1 MKFIDSN
8 SLNINAS
15 ENLINQIEL
24 STQNYSIPESFNYNA
39 LILNLKFLN
48 IILDNKTKK
57 LSEQEISKI
66 SQIFENSISQITSFK
81 LSTKI
86 IHKEIEEDEILSLS
100 ELITSAIQSTESNEK
115 SKESLQKLFAL
126 YFDNKDFLPFIYQKY
141 VTNPSSANSNNLN
154 SNLTNS
160 LNILK
165 ANLEAYLCNFGFLPN
180 GFGEAQ
186 VTEYYCKSIRP
197 KLTQAASQKNISDP
211 AEVEFA
217 YFLLKS
223 NYLKEL
229 QADLISLL
237 DASKTKGNLVKTF
250 YADFIL
256 SNSLEQKNFY
266 HENLEK
272 IYNTNLNIQQDKEFA
287 NQLLF
292 QTIAYMK
299 DGNMEYAV
307 SNLLKSLEKR
317 AEFVNNND
325 SELVKLISGL
335 SDPQSLNAGENG
347 EFVKEISVR
356 LDADFIPFIEQI
368 KKNIR
373 DLLAY
378 ECAFKTQRNVLLA
391 KENVIDNFFD
401 RKSANVNFYQYANS
415 DFNNVNTVNNK
426 NSNFDNEE
434 KNYYSEKF
442 NKIIYNMNQI
452 KNLYEKKESEYS
464 TALKS
469 IKSANNQNKSLSSLL
484 KSSNSNNNTKLEHQ
498 VNTHLEE
505 MKVYIYSRFEQL
517 DKFYS
522 EISKIFRMNFNRIED
537 FENLKFESSEAK
549 QNFLRTL
556 ERKIREMSSFKTL
569 YPDMKELLN
578 FYNSFYVYAENKPI
592 SLGSEVIL
600 SEDMLNYLENP
611 DFLLKQEFNEDQYIA
626 NARGYFR
633 DYYAKA
639 QKRFPRQSFFVLEN
653 LDFLK
658 TNLKIDFE
666 NFKLKSLFKNAD
678 KNNEACDFG
687 NDLKL
692 LNSKIEFYQKNLD
705 FVKQILAKITD
716 FDVESGLNTVY
727 FNNKNDLLLKK
738 LILFEVE
745 NSANTSNASVSA
757 ENKPNHLIEAYLK
770 SFTGRVSK
778 RLLSNLNSKQTSK
791 KKRHYPFK
799 ELNDRNYFKFLFT
812 QHSGNSLAVNV
823 LSSIAEKVIVPAIS
837 SKQIGVFKNILAQ
850 LQNLEQAVKGSN
862 FDEDSAI
869 NEIYSELLKKMNISF
884 NKGNGQIA
892 EAQKLQEMKNMIDQN
907 FEIFDVKHC
916 VYMIQFGVENN
927 IAEGNFYFFLNFLN

>member
-8 SLNINAS
+8 SLNIKAS
-15 ENLINQIEL
+15 EKLINQIEL

-48 IILDNKTKK
+48 IILNSKTKK
-57 LSEQEISKI
+57 PSEQEISKI

-86 IHKEIEEDEILSLS
+86 IHKEIQDDEILSLS
-100 ELITSAIQSTESNEK
+100 ELITSTFQSTESNEK

-126 YFDNKDFLPFIYQKY
+126 YFDNKEFLPFIYQKY
-141 VTNPSSANSNNLN
+141 VTNSSNANSHNLNNNL
-154 SNLTNS
+154 TDS

-186 VTEYYCKSIRP
+186 VTEYYCKCIRP
-197 KLTQAASQKNISDP
+197 SLTQAASLKNLSGF
-211 AEVEFA
+211 AEAEFA

-237 DASKTKGNLVKTF
+237 DASKTKGSLVKTF

-256 SNSLEQKNFY
+256 SNSLIQKNFY
-266 HENLEK
+266 YENLEK
-272 IYNTNLNIQQDKEFA
+272 IYNTNLNIQQEKEFA

-299 DGNMEYAV
+299 DGNKEYAV

-347 EFVKEISVR
+347 EFVKDISIR

-368 KKNIR
+368 KQNIR

-401 RKSANVNFYQYANS
+401 RKSANVNFYQNAS
-415 DFNNVNTVNNK
+415 DFNNVNSNNNK
-426 NSNFDNEE
+426 NSNLDIAE

-452 KNLYEKKESEYS
+452 KNLCEKKESEYL

-469 IKSANNQNKSLSSLL
+469 IKSANNQNKSLSNLL
-484 KSSNSNNNTKLEHQ
+484 QSSNSNNNKNLQHQ

-549 QNFLRTL
+549 QNFLRNL

-611 DFLLKQEFNEDQYIA
+611 DFLLKREFNEDQYIA
-626 NARGYFR
+626 KARGYFR

-678 KNNEACDFG
+678 KNNEACDIG
-687 NDLKL
+687 NDLNL
-692 LNSKIEFYQKNLD
+692 LKSKIEFYQKNLK
-705 FVKQILAKITD
+705 FVKQILAKIPD
-716 FDVESGLNTVY
+716 FDVQSGLNTAY
-727 FNNKNDLLLKK
+727 INNKNDLLLKK

-745 NSANTSNASVSA
+745 NSANTSNAIVSA

-770 SFTGRVSK
+770 CFTGRVSK
-778 RLLSNLNSKQTSK
+778 RLLSNLNTKQSPK
-791 KKRHYPFK
+791 KKRDYPFK
-799 ELNDRNYFKFLFT
+799 ALNDRNYFKFLFT
-812 QHSGNSLAVNV
+812 QHSGNSLAANV

-837 SKQIGVFKNILAQ
+837 SKKIGVFKNVLAQ
-850 LQNLEQAVKGSN
+850 LQSLEQAVKGSN

-869 NEIYSELLKKMNISF
+869 NGIYCELLKKMNISF
-884 NKGNGQIA
+884 NKGSGQIA

-927 IAEGNFYFFLNFLN
+927 IAEGNF